1 MAKKRQVCASP
12 AAESP
17 GHDGCSS
24 PAAVIFITM
33 AGMVHIAKERV
44 PIAQLQLTED
54 EVQRETGEGHHQSL
68 FETVALDAHWQCYVR
83 LLLEEDAK
91 LFT

>member
-1 MAKKRQVCASP
+1 
-12 AAESP
+12 
-17 GHDGCSS
+17 
-24 PAAVIFITM
+24 M

-68 FETVALDAHWQCYVR
+68 FETSRPGCPPATLSGFSLRRMQT
-83 LLLEEDAK
+83 AK